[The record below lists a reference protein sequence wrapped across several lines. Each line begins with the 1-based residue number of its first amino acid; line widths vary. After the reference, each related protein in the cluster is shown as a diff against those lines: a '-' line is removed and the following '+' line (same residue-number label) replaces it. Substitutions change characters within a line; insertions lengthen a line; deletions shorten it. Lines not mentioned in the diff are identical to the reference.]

1 MLSKLLNLF
10 KRSNPVNPQITD
22 SVTQAPYKVEAP
34 KVEEAS
40 PAQVME
46 AAVKE
51 KIAKPAAKKTS
62 KPRVKKQ

>member
-10 KRSNPVNPQITD
+10 KAAPAMAPE
-22 SVTQAPYKVEAP
+22 APYKVEEP
-34 KVEEAS
+34 KVEAT

-51 KIAKPAAKKTS
+51 KIAKPVAKRSS

>member
-1 MLSKLLNLF
+1 MLSKVLNYLNLF
-10 KRSNPVNPQITD
+10 KAKPVKTPE
-22 SVTQAPYKVEAP
+22 APYKVEAP

>member
-1 MLSKLLNLF
+1 MLSKLLNYLNMF
-10 KRSNPVNPQITD
+10 NTTPAKPPE
-22 SVTQAPYKVEAP
+22 APYKIETPVA
-34 KVEEAS
+34 EAS
-40 PAQVME
+40 PAKVME

>member
-10 KRSNPVNPQITD
+10 KGTPAKTPE
-22 SVTQAPYKVEAP
+22 APYKVEAP
-34 KVEEAS
+34 KVEAT
-40 PAQVME
+40 PAQAME

-51 KIAKPAAKKTS
+51 KIAKPAAKRTS

>member
-10 KRSNPVNPQITD
+10 KRHNPVNPQITD

-34 KVEEAS
+34 KVEAT
-40 PAQVME
+40 PAQAME

-51 KIAKPAAKKTS
+51 KIAKPAAKRTS